1 MILLW
6 GLLEDGPLAAVYEEL
21 RSRAIPFLH
30 VDQRRDPEYSLE
42 LEDWHG
48 AGVLTGPGTSL
59 RLDDVAAVYARPYNF
74 ADLDIFDGV
83 DPSASSWQRAARFEE
98 AMVSWCE
105 LTSALVV
112 NRPSSMGSNA
122 SKPYQLEL
130 IRRQGFHVPQ
140 TLLTTDPERALAFQQ
155 KHGRI
160 IFKSISGWRSIV
172 RQLRDEDLRS
182 LDDVDCCPTQFQE
195 YIEGTDYRL
204 QVLGDDVFGYKI
216 CSSGDDYRYSRDVR
230 MEEVRLD
237 EHVEGLCKHL
247 CEALDL
253 VFAGVDLRRTPEGHW
268 YCFEVNPSPG
278 FTYFENGAGNV
289 TRSLARLLT
298 SAKRGETNKG

>member
-6 GLLEDGPLAAVYEEL
+6 GLLEDGPLAAVHEEL

-48 AGVLTGPGTSL
+48 AGVLTGPGISL

-83 DPSASSWQRAARFEE
+83 DPSAPSWQRAARFEE

-155 KHGRI
+155 KHRRI

-172 RQLRDEDLRS
+172 RQLRDEDIGS

-204 QVLGDDVFGYKI
+204 QVLGGDVFGYKI
-216 CSSGDDYRYSRDVR
+216 CSSGDDYRYSGDVV

-237 EHVEGLCKHL
+237 EDVEGICKRL

-278 FTYFENGAGNV
+278 FTYFEKGTGNV
-289 TRSLARLLT
+289 TRSLARLLA
-298 SAKRGETNKG
+298 SAQRR